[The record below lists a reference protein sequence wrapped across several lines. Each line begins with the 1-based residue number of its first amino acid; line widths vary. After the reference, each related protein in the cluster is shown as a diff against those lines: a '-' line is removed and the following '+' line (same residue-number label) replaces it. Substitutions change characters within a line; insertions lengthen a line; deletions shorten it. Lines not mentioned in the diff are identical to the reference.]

1 MKYSTRLS
9 DAVHLLVFIHFYD
22 GQNITSKAIAE
33 SIKTNPSYVRQL
45 MAALKSAGI
54 LLSTRGI
61 ARPSLSRVPEQISLY
76 DIYQAVEGSKPLL
89 HLDTHT
95 NPECGVGVNIQLAL
109 QDYYDEIQEEINAKL
124 KDITLRMVIGRY
136 HHRASK
142 PADANKP

>member
-136 HHRASK
+136 HYRASK